1 MLKGSLAPD
10 GAVLKKATSS
20 PHLHKHRGPAIVF
33 EGPDDAERV
42 DDPALGI
49 TPEHVLVLR
58 GAGPVA
64 LGMPEAGSM
73 PLPKH
78 LAAQGITDMVRVSD
92 GRMSGTAYG
101 TVALHVA
108 PEAAIGGP
116 LALVRDGRPDR
127 VGRRSWTLRF
137 ASPRGNPR
145 PPTGRM
151 DCARRAS
158 TWMAAAI
165 RRARIAGKLG
175 RGFRFYAVG
184 ATLVV
189 ALSLHPT
196 GIGHPQEMPLHAPAL
211 VLSLRSR

>member
-1 MLKGSLAPD
+1 M
-10 GAVLKKATSS
+10 
-20 PHLHKHRGPAIVF
+20 F
-33 EGPDDAERV
+33 EGPDDAARV

-78 LAAQGITDMVRVSD
+78 LAAQGVEDMVRISD

-108 PEAAIGGP
+108 PEAAVGGP
-116 LALVRDGRPDR
+116 LALVRDGDLIELD
-127 VGRRSWTLRF
+127 VEAGALRF

-151 DCARRAS
+151 DRACCAS
-158 TWMAAAI
+158 KWVAAAV
-165 RRARIAGKLG
+165 RRARIAGELG
-175 RGFRFYAVG
+175 SGFRF
-184 ATLVV
+184 L
-189 ALSLHPT
+189 LST
-196 GIGHPQEMPLHAPAL
+196 RQ
-211 VLSLRSR
+211 